1 MKNFLESSIENKK
14 ILISCGSGGVGKT
27 TLSASLAC
35 YAAEKGKKTIVLTI
49 DPAQRL
55 AQALGFEKF
64 SNKIQKIEL
73 KKGEL
78 YAAMLDTKQVFNEL
92 IQTCSPSA
100 TITKQILS
108 NPIYQHVSDGLTGI
122 HEYMACAKL
131 YEFYSKNE
139 YDLIILDTPPMK
151 KAFEFLEAPE
161 RISAFFDTN
170 IFHWF
175 LKPYFRA
182 GQMGLK
188 FMFKGS
194 SLALKVIEHFS
205 GLEVLRSLHD
215 FFLNFEGMYDAF
227 TERATSIYKTLRSPN
242 TGFLLITT
250 PQPHRYLEAA
260 TFYKILKQKKM
271 PFEGFIFN
279 QVFPQWITSKVS
291 IPHFIA
297 EHNLTLFKDE
307 RASEVLGKMLD
318 YIADLD
324 KLAYKE
330 KIAVKLLNEEL
341 GMTTTPILVPKL
353 TAEVDDIEGLFKL
366 HQYLFKQ

>member
-27 TLSASLAC
+27 TLSASIAC
-35 YAAEKGKKTIVLTI
+35 YAAQKGKKTIVLTI

-64 SNKIQKIEL
+64 SSSIHKIDIG
-73 KKGEL
+73 KGEL
-78 YAAMLDTKQVFNEL
+78 FASMLDTQQVFHDL
-92 IQTCSPSA
+92 IKTCSPSA
-100 TITKQILS
+100 SVTTQILN

-131 YEFYSKNE
+131 YEFYSQNE

-151 KAFEFLEAPE
+151 RAFEFLEAPE

-170 IFHWF
+170 IFHWL
-175 LKPYFRA
+175 LKPYFKA

-215 FFLNFEGMYDAF
+215 FFLNFEGMYDTF
-227 TERATSIYKTLRSPN
+227 TQRAQSIFDTLRSSQ

-279 QVFPQWITSKVS
+279 QVFPQWMTHK
-291 IPHFIA
+291 IPLPNFIA
-297 EHNLTLFKDE
+297 RHNLTIFKDE
-307 RASEVLGKMLD
+307 KASEVLGKILD
-318 YIADLD
+318 YTEDLD
-324 KLAYKE
+324 KLAHKE

-341 GMTTTPILVPKL
+341 GMTTAPILVPKL
-353 TAEVDDIEGLFKL
+353 TEEVDDVEGLIKL